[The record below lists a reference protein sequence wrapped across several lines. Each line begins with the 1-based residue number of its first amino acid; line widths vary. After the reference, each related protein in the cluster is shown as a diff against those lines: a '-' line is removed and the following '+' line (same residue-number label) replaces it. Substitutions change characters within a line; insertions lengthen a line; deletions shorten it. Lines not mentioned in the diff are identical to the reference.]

1 MQESTPRKSFPANRW
16 VVIAAIAIV
25 LTVLLWLLSNWY
37 SHFLSG
43 ELHLSQEITSQLDM
57 KMIAQGYR
65 QLMEDQGFIEAISLE
80 SLAFGY
86 DPTAP
91 CISIARSKDDRLVSL
106 RIYKNSQALYAS
118 DAQFAYAGNYKRW
131 GVSPAIPGDA
141 WFDCTTNFVLESN
154 NVSIGIYALKKG
166 DPLKELEADLRMIMD
181 AVRPSV

>member
-1 MQESTPRKSFPANRW
+1 MHESMPRKSFPSKRW
-16 VVIAAIAIV
+16 AVASVIAIILAA
-25 LTVLLWLLSNWY
+25 LLWLLSTWY

-86 DPTAP
+86 EPTAP
-91 CISIARSKDDRLVSL
+91 CISIARFKDKRLVSL
-106 RIYKNSQALYAS
+106 RIYKTSQALYES

-131 GVSPAIPGDA
+131 GISPAIPGNA

-166 DPLKELEADLRMIMD
+166 DPLRELEDDLKMIMD
-181 AVRPSV
+181 AVRPRV